1 MALTDTAVR
10 NAKPA
15 DKTKR
20 LFDERGL
27 YLEISPKG
35 GKWWRFKY
43 RFDGKEKRLSLGVY
57 PEISLKQARNQRDEA
72 RKLVANEIDPSE
84 HRKAKKAARIASLG
98 NSFEII
104 AREWH
109 ATQKT
114 RWTDKHAAKVMR
126 RLEQN
131 IFPWIGERPISSI
144 RVPEM
149 LKVLK
154 RVENRGV
161 NETVHRA
168 LNDCGRIFRYAI
180 ATGRA
185 EYNPANDLRGALI
198 PMKKAQH

>member
-15 DKTKR
+15 DKTKK
-20 LFDERGL
+20 LFDEKGL

-57 PEISLKQARNQRDEA
+57 PDITLKNARDRRDAA

-84 HRKAKKAARIASLG
+84 QRKAKKAARITDLE
-98 NSFEII
+98 NSFEVV

-109 ATQKT
+109 TNQKSKWKT
-114 RWTDKHAAKVMR
+114 KHAERIMR

-131 IFPWIGERPISSI
+131 IFPWLGERPISSI
-144 RVPEM
+144 KAPEM
-149 LKVLK
+149 LKVL
-154 RVENRGV
+154 RRIENRGV

-168 LNDCGRIFRYAI
+168 LNDCGRIFRYAV

-185 EYNPANDLRGALI
+185 DYNPANDL
-198 PMKKAQH
+198 